1 MLPSI
6 FPVLNKRSKTRKQ
19 NPIKSEKPTRHLRE
33 TSPDIHEEGFDELE
47 AYIKARLDIES
58 SLFTAFASTVSTYHF
73 MFLYNTTYVVVEGV
87 LYIVEMYFKSL
98 LCVYS
103 MHSSISR
110 FLTVIRLLQR
120 TLTGF

>member
-19 NPIKSEKPTRHLRE
+19 NPIRSEKARHLRE
-33 TSPDIHEEGFDELE
+33 TSPEIHEEGFDELE

-73 MFLYNTTYVVVEGV
+73 VILYNTMRVVVEAV
-87 LYIVEMYFKSL
+87 LYIVEMYFESV

-103 MHSSISR
+103 MHCSMSR

-120 TLTGF
+120 SITGS

>member
-19 NPIKSEKPTRHLRE
+19 NPIKSEKARHLRE
-33 TSPDIHEEGFDELE
+33 TSPEIHEEGFDELE

-58 SLFTAFASTVSTYHF
+58 SLFTAFAGTVSTYHF
-73 MFLYNTTYVVVEGV
+73 VILYNTMRVVVEAV
-87 LYIVEMYFKSL
+87 LYIVEMYFESL

-120 TLTGF
+120 SITGS

>member
-19 NPIKSEKPTRHLRE
+19 NPIKSEKARHLRE
-33 TSPDIHEEGFDELE
+33 TSPEIHEEGFDELE

-73 MFLYNTTYVVVEGV
+73 VILYNTSYLVQG
-87 LYIVEMYFKSL
+87 LRYIVEMYFECL

-103 MHSSISR
+103 MHI
-110 FLTVIRLLQR
+110 Q
-120 TLTGF
+120 GF